1 MVQCSG
7 CNLPISDKY
16 LLKVL
21 DCMWHTK
28 CLQCDQC
35 KLQLTEKCY
44 SREGKLY
51 CAKDFYRRYGT
62 KCSGC
67 DEGILPTNLVRRAK
81 GMVFHVECFCCSM
94 CLKEIATGDELY
106 HVGGNKFVCK
116 EDYDLQ
122 QQDIENSESPEKT
135 ETESDEAPK
144 DEDESV
150 MDEDGENGPN
160 GKRRGPRTTIKAKQL
175 EILKAAFSAT
185 PKPTRHMR
193 EKLAQETGLSMRVIQ
208 VWFQNRR
215 SKERRL
221 NNSGLNGLQNR
232 GALETF
238 KGLGPYAKQNTKLSY
253 TKHNLLQNES
263 FPRTHSH
270 LNCAAV
276 HHMFAPHAQLSTIT
290 LSEFCTTS
298 DHFKIT
304 LSSEFCTTSDYFKIT
319 LSSEFCTTSDHFKIT
334 LSSEFSITLSSEFCT
349 TSDHFKITLSEFSV
363 SSVQHRITLSSE
375 F

>member
-1 MVQCSG
+1 MVQCTG

-28 CLQCDQC
+28 CLQCDEC

-62 KCSGC
+62 RCSGC
-67 DEGILPTNLVRRAK
+67 DQGILPTNLVRRAK
-81 GMVFHVECFCCSM
+81 G
-94 CLKEIATGDELY
+94 
-106 HVGGNKFVCK
+106 
-116 EDYDLQ
+116 
-122 QQDIENSESPEKT
+122 SESPEKT
-135 ETESDEAPK
+135 ETESDDAPK
-144 DEDESV
+144 DEEDS
-150 MDEDGENGPN
+150 MLDEDGENGPN

-175 EILKAAFSAT
+175 EILKAAFAAT

-232 GALETF
+232 GKTRTPRKGSDNQDLLEGMVGALLDPNCGFSTQDILNNGEYYNNRGTF
-238 KGLGPYAKQNTKLSY
+238 PQCEGGQ
-253 TKHNLLQNES
+253 
-263 FPRTHSH
+263 FD
-270 LNCAAV
+270 V
-276 HHMFAPHAQLSTIT
+276 HQRIEAGIQMNGNI
-290 LSEFCTTS
+290 LSENGYPNLHREASNQNYIKLPQHTT
-298 DHFKIT
+298 T
-304 LSSEFCTTSDYFKIT
+304 LHHTPLPNTNQDSSLYQNNSY
-319 LSSEFCTTSDHFKIT
+319 SY
-334 LSSEFSITLSSEFCT
+334 
-349 TSDHFKITLSEFSV
+349 
-363 SSVQHRITLSSE
+363 QHHGSNHLHMNGVAALW
-375 F
+375 

>member
-1 MVQCSG
+1 MVQCTG

-28 CLQCDQC
+28 CLQCDEC

-62 KCSGC
+62 RCSGC
-67 DEGILPTNLVRRAK
+67 DQGILPTNLVRRAK

-94 CLKEIATGDELY
+94 CLKEISTGDELY
-106 HVGGNKFVCK
+106 HVGGTKFVCK

-122 QQDIENSESPEKT
+122 LQEIESSESPEKT
-135 ETESDEAPK
+135 ETESDDAPK
-144 DEDESV
+144 DEEDS
-150 MDEDGENGPN
+150 MLDEDGENGPN

-175 EILKAAFSAT
+175 EILKAAFAAT

-232 GALETF
+232 GKTRTPRKGSDNQDLLEGMVGALLDPNCGFSTQDILNNGEYYNNRGTF
-238 KGLGPYAKQNTKLSY
+238 PQCEGGQ
-253 TKHNLLQNES
+253 
-263 FPRTHSH
+263 FD
-270 LNCAAV
+270 V
-276 HHMFAPHAQLSTIT
+276 HQRIEAGIQMNGNI
-290 LSEFCTTS
+290 LSENGYPNLHREASNQNYIKLPQHTT
-298 DHFKIT
+298 T
-304 LSSEFCTTSDYFKIT
+304 LHHTPLPNTNQDSSLYQNNSY
-319 LSSEFCTTSDHFKIT
+319 SY
-334 LSSEFSITLSSEFCT
+334 
-349 TSDHFKITLSEFSV
+349 
-363 SSVQHRITLSSE
+363 QHHGSNHLHMNGVAALW
-375 F
+375 